1 MSSTSVYPTPINAFK
16 HSKRSVLSVIVDNEP
31 GILARIV
38 GLFSGR
44 GYNIEALNVTVVDVK
59 TNLSRITIE
68 TLGEEKV
75 ISQIIAQLEKLVPVH
90 SATNLAYLSESY
102 EAEICLV
109 KIEFENEEQDQ
120 KILNFADIYRSRT
133 VQKRQ
138 NIVVYE
144 ISGTSERINK
154 FLDDLDTIGGIKVEL
169 VRSGPIGLGI

>member
-1 MSSTSVYPTPINAFK
+1 MKVFLLTFI
-16 HSKRSVLSVIVDNEP
+16 I
-31 GILARIV
+31 
-38 GLFSGR
+38 
-44 GYNIEALNVTVVDVK
+44 
-59 TNLSRITIE
+59 NLSIG
-68 TLGEEKV
+68 LGF
-75 ISQIIAQLEKLVPVH
+75 
-90 SATNLAYLSESY
+90 SATASVDKNRCTIDDIISF
-102 EAEICLV
+102 

>member
-1 MSSTSVYPTPINAFK
+1 MSSTSVYPTPINTFK
-16 HSKRSVLSVIVDNEP
+16 QSKRSVLSIIVDNEP

-59 TNLSRITIE
+59 QNLSRITIE

-90 SATNLAYLSESY
+90 SATNLANLSESY